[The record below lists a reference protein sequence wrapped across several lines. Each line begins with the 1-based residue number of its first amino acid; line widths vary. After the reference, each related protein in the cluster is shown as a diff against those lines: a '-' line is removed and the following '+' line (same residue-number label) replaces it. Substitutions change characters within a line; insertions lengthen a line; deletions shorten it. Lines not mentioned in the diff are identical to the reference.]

1 MGGNNNLRNEM
12 KSIESNN
19 IWLKDYQ
26 EKVVSDTIEAL
37 KLNQRVVVA
46 CPTGSGKT
54 VIALH
59 GLLQKLIGKTA
70 WVTHRRELAKQ
81 VRDYRQGVD
90 VFMAQSAVSGDYE
103 NIIIDE
109 GHHVA
114 AAQYRRILADYSRSK
129 IIALTATPYR
139 LDGVGLGSCGFSK
152 IIHGPDIFELTENG
166 TICPVRVF
174 IPRSEKTSAWSPM
187 AASERIT
194 EAGFN
199 KGIVY
204 CRSVKEAA
212 ELAEILTE
220 KGITAASID
229 GSTNQKS
236 RETFFDEFV
245 NGGIKILCN
254 HTIFTEGTDVP
265 CVDLVVLNR
274 YTHSRCL
281 WKQMIGRGTRKA
293 EGKSVCTI
301 LDLAGNG
308 VLHGSIYDRE
318 IYDLNGKVDSIESR
332 TLNIQK
338 TDETKNYEHNEGEE
352 LKEWKPQPKPI
363 SIIESLQR
371 LKLKSPLHR
380 LKTA

>member
-1 MGGNNNLRNEM
+1 MAMATTTFE
-12 KSIESNN
+12 
-19 IWLKDYQ
+19 LKDYQ
-26 EKVVSDTIEAL
+26 QKIVAETISAFDL
-37 KLNQRVVVA
+37 HQKVVVA

-59 GLLQKLIGKTA
+59 GLLPKLQGKTA
-70 WVTHRRELAKQ
+70 WVTHRKELAKQ
-81 VRDYRQGVD
+81 VRDYRQRVD
-90 VFMAQSAVSGDYE
+90 VFMAQSAIAGSFE

-114 AAQYRRILADYSRSK
+114 ATQYRKILADYSRSK

-166 TICPVRVF
+166 NLCPVRVF

-187 AASERIT
+187 AASQRIA
-194 EAGFN
+194 EAKFK

-204 CRSVKEAA
+204 CRSVREAA
-212 ELAEILTE
+212 ELAEILTG

-229 GSTNQKS
+229 GATNQKS
-236 RETFFDEFV
+236 RETLFGEFV
-245 NGGIKILCN
+245 KGDIKILCN

-308 VLHGSIYDRE
+308 VFHGSIYDRE
-318 IYDLNGKVDSIESR
+318 IYDLNGKVDSTESR
-332 TLNIQK
+332 VISDFSKN
-338 TDETKNYEHNEGEE
+338 ETENYEHNEGEE

-363 SIIESLQR
+363 SIIESLRR
-371 LKLKSPLHR
+371 LKLRSPLHR

>member
-1 MGGNNNLRNEM
+1 MM
-12 KSIESNN
+12 SIESNN

-26 EKVVSDTIEAL
+26 EKVVLDTIEAL

>member
-1 MGGNNNLRNEM
+1 LRIM
-12 KSIESNN
+12 ATTTFK
-19 IWLKDYQ
+19 LKDYQ
-26 EKVVSDTIEAL
+26 EKIVAETIAAFDL
-37 KLNQRVVVA
+37 HQKVVVA

-59 GLLQKLIGKTA
+59 GLLPNLDGKTA
-70 WVTHRRELAKQ
+70 WVTHRKELAKQ
-81 VRDYRQGVD
+81 VRDYRQRVD
-90 VFMAQSAVSGDYE
+90 VFMAQSAVSGDYK

-114 AAQYRRILADYSRSK
+114 AAQYRRILADYSGSK

-152 IIHGPDIFELTENG
+152 IIHGPDIFELTKNG
-166 TICPVRVF
+166 SLCPVRVF
-174 IPRSEKTSAWSPM
+174 IPKSEKTSAWSPL
-187 AASERIT
+187 AASVRI
-194 EAGFN
+194 AGSSFN

-212 ELAEILTE
+212 ELAEILTGE
-220 KGITAASID
+220 GIKAASID
-229 GSTNQKS
+229 GETNQKS
-236 RETFFDEFV
+236 REALFHDFV
-245 NGGIKILCN
+245 KGDIKILCN

-281 WKQMIGRGTRKA
+281 WKQMIGRGTRNAK
-293 EGKSVCTI
+293 GKTVCTI

-308 VLHGSIYDRE
+308 VFHGSIYDRE
-318 IYDLNGKVDSIESR
+318 IYDLNGKVDSTESR
-332 TLNIQK
+332 VISEFTKN
-338 TDETKNYEHNEGEE
+338 ETENYEHNEGEE

-363 SIIESLQR
+363 SIIESLRR
-371 LKLKSPLHR
+371 LKLRSPLHR

>member
-1 MGGNNNLRNEM
+1 MATTTF
-12 KSIESNN
+12 K
-19 IWLKDYQ
+19 LKDYQ
-26 EKVVSDTIEAL
+26 QKIVSETVSAL
-37 KLNQRVVVA
+37 VLHNKVVVA

-59 GLLQKLIGKTA
+59 GLLQTLHGKTA

-81 VRDYRQGVD
+81 VRDYQQSVD
-90 VFMAQSAVSGDYE
+90 VFMAQSAVSGDYQ

-114 AAQYRRILADYSRSK
+114 AVQYRKILADFSESK
-129 IIALTATPYR
+129 VIALTATPYR
-139 LDGVGLGSCGFSK
+139 LDGVGLGSCGFTK
-152 IIHGPDIFELTENG
+152 IIHGPDMFELTENG
-166 TICPVRVF
+166 SLCPVRVF
-174 IPRSEKTSAWSPM
+174 IPKSEKTTAWSPV
-187 AASERIT
+187 ASSERIAAT
-194 EAGFN
+194 KFK

-212 ELAEILTE
+212 ELAEILTGN
-220 KGITAASID
+220 GINSASID
-229 GSTNQKS
+229 GATNQNS
-236 RETFFDEFV
+236 REILFHEFI
-245 NGGIKILCN
+245 NGDIKILCN

-281 WKQMIGRGTRKA
+281 WKQMVGRGTRNA
-293 EGKSVCTI
+293 PGKSICTI

-308 VLHGSIYDRE
+308 VFHGSIYDRE
-318 IYDLNGKVDSIESR
+318 IYDLNGKVDSTESR
-332 TLNIQK
+332 VISEFNKNKI
-338 TDETKNYEHNEGEE
+338 ENYEHNEGEE

-371 LKLKSPLHR
+371 LKSRSPLLR

>member
-1 MGGNNNLRNEM
+1 MATTTF
-12 KSIESNN
+12 S
-19 IWLKDYQ
+19 LKDYQ
-26 EKVVSDTIEAL
+26 QKIVDETTSAL
-37 KLNQRVVVA
+37 VAHQRVVVA

-59 GLLQKLIGKTA
+59 GLLPTLSGKTA
-70 WVTHRRELAKQ
+70 WLTHRKELAKQ
-81 VRDYRQGVD
+81 VKDYRQGVD
-90 VFMAQSAVSGDYE
+90 VFMAQSAVSGDYQ

-109 GHHVA
+109 GHHVTA
-114 AAQYRRILADYSRSK
+114 EQYRKTLADYSQSK

-152 IIHGPDIFELTENG
+152 IIHGPDLFELTENG
-166 TICPVRVF
+166 TLCPVKVF
-174 IPRSEKTSAWSPM
+174 IPRSEKTSAWSTI
-187 AASERIT
+187 AASERIAET
-194 EAGFN
+194 SFN

-212 ELAEILTE
+212 ELAKILTGKNIRAE
-220 KGITAASID
+220 SID

-236 RETFFDEFV
+236 REALFDEFV
-245 NGGIKILCN
+245 NGDIKILCN

-265 CVDLVVLNR
+265 CLDLVVLNR
-274 YTHSRCL
+274 YTYSRCL

-308 VLHGSIYDRE
+308 VFHGSIYDRE
-318 IYDLNGKVDSIESR
+318 IYDLNGKVDSTESR
-332 TLNIQK
+332 VISEFAKN
-338 TDETKNYEHNEGEE
+338 ETENYKHNEGEE
-352 LKEWKPQPKPI
+352 LKEWKPQLKPI
-363 SIIESLQR
+363 SIIESLRR

-380 LKTA
+380 LRTV